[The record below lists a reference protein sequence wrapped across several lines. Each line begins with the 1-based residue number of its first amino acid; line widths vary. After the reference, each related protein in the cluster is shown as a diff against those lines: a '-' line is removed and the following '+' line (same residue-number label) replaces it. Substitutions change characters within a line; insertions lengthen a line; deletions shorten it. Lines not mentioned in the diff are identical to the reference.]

1 MIAPAARTRTSSMG
15 KFGIGQAV
23 ERVEDTR
30 LLTGH
35 GRYTDDINLDNQ
47 VYAVVLRSPHAHAEI
62 RSIDTAP
69 ALKSPGALAVYTA
82 ADIKA
87 AGLGTLPCLIPL
99 KQVDGTPLVTPPR
112 PLLAD
117 GRVRHVGD
125 PVAFVVA
132 ESIAEAHAAA
142 ALVEVDYAPLP
153 AVADTKGAVAAN
165 APRIWKEAPNNKSF
179 VWADGDAAAVD
190 AAFAKADRVVELEFV
205 NNRIVVN
212 PMETRAAIGGW
223 DGKRFTLYT
232 PSQGPHGIRGLIAR
246 NIFNMSSRD
255 FRVVTTDVG
264 GGFGMK
270 IFLYAEQALVLFAA
284 RALGRP
290 VKWTA
295 ERSAD
300 GFVSDSQ
307 GRDHV
312 TTAALALARDGKF
325 LGMRVRTIANL
336 GAYLSNYSPFVATDC
351 GTGMLPGVY
360 TTPAIHVQVTGVF
373 TNTVPID
380 AYRGAGR
387 PEAIYAIERLVDF
400 AAREI
405 GMDPAE
411 LRRRNFIPPDAMPF
425 KTGMR
430 MVYDSGRFA
439 RHLDAALRLAD
450 RDGFAGRKAASAR
463 GNRLRGLGHAYYIEA
478 CGFGV
483 GDAATVRIDRDGG
496 ATVLVGNQSNG
507 QGHETAYS
515 QIVADRL
522 GIDIGMV
529 RVLQGDTDVI
539 ARGTGT
545 GGSRA
550 LAEGGV
556 ACQRATDGVI
566 AKGKQIA
573 ADKLEAALA
582 DIEFSAGQF
591 RVAGTDRTLTLA
603 EAAEAAE
610 SGLSADDQFKGE
622 VPTFPNGCHVCEV
635 EIDRDT
641 GQLEIVRY
649 TVVDDFGTV
658 VNPLLLQGQVHGGIA
673 QGIGQAAIERCV
685 YDQESGQLTS
695 GSFMDYALPR
705 ASDLPSFRI
714 DIKDDVPCKTN
725 PLGIKGAGEAGA
737 VGAPPAVI
745 NAVVDALSD
754 LGIHHIDM
762 PATSE
767 KIWRAIQGAA

>member
-1 MIAPAARTRTSSMG
+1 MG

-23 ERVEDTR
+23 ERVEDLR

-35 GRYTDDINLDNQ
+35 GRYTDDINLDGQ
-47 VYAVVLRSPHAHAEI
+47 AYAVVLRSPHAHAEI
-62 RSIDTAP
+62 RSIDA
-69 ALKSPGALAVYTA
+69 AEASRSPGVLAIYTA
-82 ADIKA
+82 ADIEA
-87 AGLGTLPCLIPL
+87 AGLGTLPCAIPL
-99 KQVDGTPLVTPPR
+99 KQVDGSPLVTPPR

-117 GRVRHVGD
+117 GRVRHVGE

-132 ESIAEAHAAA
+132 ESVALADAAA
-142 ALVEVDYAPLP
+142 ALVRVDYDPLP
-153 AVADTKGAVAAN
+153 AVADTRRADEEGAPQVWDAAPGN
-165 APRIWKEAPNNKSF
+165 RCF
-179 VWADGDAAAVD
+179 VWADGDAEAVD
-190 AAFAKADRVVELEFV
+190 AAFARADRVIELELV
-205 NNRIVVN
+205 NNRVIVN
-212 PMETRAAIGGW
+212 PLETRAAIGAW

-232 PSQGPHGIRGLIAR
+232 PSQGPHGIRALMAR
-246 NIFNMSSRD
+246 NVFNMSSRD

-270 IFLYAEQALVLFAA
+270 IFLYPEQPLVLFAA

-295 ERSAD
+295 ERAAD

-312 TTAALALARDGKF
+312 TAAALALDADGKF
-325 LGMRVRTIANL
+325 LAMRFRTRANL
-336 GAYLSNYSPFVATDC
+336 GAYLSNYSPYVATDC
-351 GTGMLPGVY
+351 GTGMLAGVY
-360 TTPAIHVQVTGVF
+360 ATPAIHVQVTGVF

-387 PEAIYAIERLVDF
+387 PEAIYAVERLVDY

-411 LRRRNFIPPDAMPF
+411 LRRRNFIPPEAMPF
-425 KTGMR
+425 KTGMKL
-430 MVYDSGRFA
+430 VYDSGQFA

-450 RDGFAGRKAASAR
+450 RDGFARRKAESAR
-463 GNRLRGLGHAYYIEA
+463 NGRLRGFGYAYYVEA

-483 GDAATVRIDRDGG
+483 GDMATVRIDRDGG
-496 ATVLVGNQSNG
+496 ATVFASNQSNG

-522 GIDIGMV
+522 GIDIGKV
-529 RVLQGDTDVI
+529 RVVQGDTDVI
-539 ARGTGT
+539 AKGSGT

-566 AKGKQIA
+566 AKARQVA
-573 ADKLEAALA
+573 ADELEAAVA
-582 DIEFSAGQF
+582 DIEFESGLF

-603 EAAEAAE
+603 EAAAASPE
-610 SGLSADDQFKGE
+610 ELSAADQFKGD

-635 EIDRDT
+635 EIERDT
-641 GQLEIVRY
+641 GRLEIAAY

-658 VNPLLLQGQVHGGIA
+658 VNPTLLRGQVHGGVA
-673 QGIGQAAIERCV
+673 QGIGQAAIEHCV
-685 YDQESGQLTS
+685 YDRDSGQLVS

-705 ASDLPSFRI
+705 AADLPAFAI
-714 DIKDDVPCKTN
+714 DIRDDVPCKTN
-725 PLGIKGAGEAGA
+725 PLGIKGSGEAGA

-745 NAVVDALSD
+745 NAIVDALSD
-754 LGIHHIDM
+754 LGVHHIDM
-762 PATSE
+762 PATPE
-767 KIWRAIQGAA
+767 RIWRAMQGAA

>member
-1 MIAPAARTRTSSMG
+1 MG

-23 ERVEDTR
+23 ERVEDAR

-35 GRYTDDINLDNQ
+35 GRYTDDIDLDGQ
-47 VYAVVLRSPHAHAEI
+47 AYAVVLRSPHAHAEI
-62 RSIDTAP
+62 RSIDARA
-69 ALKSPGALAVYTA
+69 ALKARGVLAVYTA

-87 AGLGTLPCLIPL
+87 AGLGTLPCIIPL
-99 KQVDGTPLVTPPR
+99 KQVDGSPLATPPR

-117 GRVRHVGD
+117 GRVRHVGE
-125 PVAFVVA
+125 PVALMVA
-132 ESIAEAHAAA
+132 ESLAQAHAAA
-142 ALVEVDYAPLP
+142 ALVDVGYAALP
-153 AVADTKGAVAAN
+153 SVTDTKGAVEPS
-165 APRIWKEAPNNKSF
+165 APQIWSEAPGNTCF

-190 AAFAKADRVVELEFV
+190 AAFAKADRVIELELV
-205 NNRIVVN
+205 NNRIIAN
-212 PMETRAAIGGW
+212 PMETRGAIGAW

-232 PSQGPHGIRGLIAR
+232 PSQGPHGIRSLMAR
-246 NIFNMSSRD
+246 PIFNLSTRD
-255 FRVVTTDVG
+255 FRIVTTDVG

-270 IFLYAEQALVLFAA
+270 IFLYPEQPLVLFAA

-300 GFVSDSQ
+300 GFVSDTQ

-312 TTAALALARDGKF
+312 SVLKLALAKDGTF
-325 LGMRVRTIANL
+325 LGLRVNTIANL
-336 GAYLSNYSPFVATDC
+336 GAYLSNYSPFVTTDC
-351 GTGMLPGVY
+351 GTGMLAGVY
-360 TTPAIHVQVTGVF
+360 RTPAIHVQVTGVF

-387 PEAIYAIERLVDF
+387 PEAIYAVERLVDF

-405 GMDPAE
+405 GMDPDE
-411 LRRRNFIPPDAMPF
+411 LRRRNFIPPEAMPF
-425 KTGMR
+425 KTGMKL
-430 MVYDSGRFA
+430 VYDSGQFA
-439 RHLDAALRLAD
+439 RHLDAALTRAD
-450 RDGFAGRKAASAR
+450 RDGFAARKAAAAR
-463 GNRLRGLGHAYYIEA
+463 NGKLRGLGHAYYVEA

-483 GDAATVRIDRDGG
+483 GDAATVRIERDGG

-522 GIDIGMV
+522 GIDIGKV
-529 RVLQGDTDVI
+529 RVVQGDTDVI
-539 ARGTGT
+539 ARGSGT

-556 ACQRATDGVI
+556 ACLRATDGVI
-566 AKGKQIA
+566 EKGKEIA
-573 ADKLEAALA
+573 ADKLEAAVA
-582 DIEFSAGQF
+582 DIEFDAGLF

-603 EAAEAAE
+603 AAAEAAP

-641 GQLEIVRY
+641 GQLAILRY

-658 VNPLLLQGQVHGGIA
+658 VNPLLLRGQVHGGIA

-685 YDQESGQLTS
+685 YDPDSGQLTS

-705 ASDLPSFRI
+705 AGDLPALDI
-714 DIKDDVPCKTN
+714 DIRDDVPCKTN

-737 VGAPPAVI
+737 VGAPPAVV
-745 NAVVDALSD
+745 NAVVDALAE

-762 PATSE
+762 PVTPE
-767 KIWRAIQGAA
+767 KIWRAIRDAA

>member
-1 MIAPAARTRTSSMG
+1 MG

-30 LLTGH
+30 LLTGR
-35 GRYTDDINLDNQ
+35 GRYTDDIDLDNQ
-47 VYAVVLRSPHAHAEI
+47 AYAVVLRSPHAHAEI
-62 RSIDTAP
+62 RAIDTSP
-69 ALKSPGALAVYTA
+69 ALAVPGVLAVYTA

-87 AGLGTLPCLIPL
+87 AGLGTLPCVIPL
-99 KQVDGTPLVTPPR
+99 KQVDGSPLVTPPR
-112 PLLAD
+112 PLLAE

-132 ESIAEAHAAA
+132 ESVAQANAAA
-142 ALVEVDYAPLP
+142 ALVEVDYAPLA
-153 AVADTKGAVAAN
+153 AVASTKHATDSGAPQIWDAAPGN
-165 APRIWKEAPNNKSF
+165 RCF

-190 AAFAKADRVVELEFV
+190 AAFASADRAITLELV
-205 NNRIVVN
+205 NNRIIVN
-212 PMETRAAIGGW
+212 PMETRAAIGAW

-232 PSQGPHGIRGLIAR
+232 PSQGPHGIRGLMAR
-246 NIFNMSSRD
+246 NVFNMSSRD

-270 IFLYAEQALVLFAA
+270 IFLYAEQPLVLFAA

-312 TTAALALARDGKF
+312 TTVELALDKDGKF
-325 LGMRVRTIANL
+325 LGMRVRTLANL

-351 GTGMLPGVY
+351 GTGMLAGVY

-387 PEAIYAIERLVDF
+387 PEAIYVIERLVDF

-405 GMDPAE
+405 GMDPAA

-425 KTGMR
+425 KTGMKL
-430 MVYDSGRFA
+430 VYDSGKFA
-439 RHLDAALRLAD
+439 RNLDAALRMAD
-450 RDGFAGRKAASAR
+450 RDGFAKRKAASAR
-463 GNRLRGLGHAYYIEA
+463 NGRLRGLGHAYYVEA

-483 GDAATVRIDRDGG
+483 GDAATVRIERDGG

-522 GIDIGMV
+522 GIDIGKI

-539 ARGTGT
+539 GRGSGT

-556 ACQRATDGVI
+556 ACLRATETVI
-566 AKGKQIA
+566 EKGRQIA
-573 ADKLEAALA
+573 ADKLEAAAA
-582 DIEFSAGQF
+582 DIEYDAGLF
-591 RVAGTDRTLTLA
+591 RVAGTDRVLTLA
-603 EAAEAAE
+603 EAAAAAPEA
-610 SGLSADDQFKGE
+610 LSADDQFKGE

-635 EIDRDT
+635 EIERDT
-641 GQLEIVRY
+641 GRMAIVGY

-658 VNPLLLQGQVHGGIA
+658 VNPSLLRGQVHGGVG
-673 QGIGQAAIERCV
+673 QGIGQAAIENCV
-685 YDQESGQLTS
+685 YDPGSGQLIS

-705 ASDLPSFRI
+705 AADLPALVV
-714 DIKDDVPCKTN
+714 DIKDDVPCRTN

-754 LGIHHIDM
+754 LGVHHIDM
-762 PATSE
+762 PATPE

>member
-1 MIAPAARTRTSSMG
+1 MG

-23 ERVEDTR
+23 ERVEDSR
-30 LLTGH
+30 LLTGR
-35 GRYTDDINLDNQ
+35 GRYTDDIDLDNQ
-47 VYAVVLRSPHAHAEI
+47 AYAVVLRSPHAHAEI
-62 RSIDTAP
+62 RAIDTAP
-69 ALKSPGALAVYTA
+69 ALAVPGVLAVYTA

-87 AGLGTLPCLIPL
+87 AGLGTLPCVIPL
-99 KQVDGTPLVTPPR
+99 KQVDGSPLVTPPR

-132 ESIAEAHAAA
+132 ESVAQANAAA
-142 ALVEVDYAPLP
+142 ALVEIDYSPLP
-153 AVADTKGAVAAN
+153 AVAGTRHATDGGAPQIWDAAPGN
-165 APRIWKEAPNNKSF
+165 RCF
-179 VWADGDAAAVD
+179 VWADGDAAAAD
-190 AAFAKADRVVELEFV
+190 AAFAKADRAITLELV
-205 NNRIVVN
+205 NNRIIVN
-212 PMETRAAIGGW
+212 PMETRAAIGAW

-232 PSQGPHGIRGLIAR
+232 PSQGPHGIRGLMAR

-270 IFLYAEQALVLFAA
+270 IFLYAEQPLVLFAA

-312 TTAALALARDGKF
+312 TTVELALDKDGKF
-325 LGMRVRTIANL
+325 LGMRVRTLANL

-351 GTGMLPGVY
+351 GTGMLAGVY

-387 PEAIYAIERLVDF
+387 PEAIYVIERLVDF

-405 GMDPAE
+405 GMDPAA

-425 KTGMR
+425 KTGMKL
-430 MVYDSGRFA
+430 VYDSGKFA
-439 RHLDAALRLAD
+439 RNLDAALRMAD
-450 RDGFAGRKAASAR
+450 RDGFAERKAASAR
-463 GNRLRGLGHAYYIEA
+463 NGRLRGLGHAYYVEA

-483 GDAATVRIDRDGG
+483 GDAATVRIERDGG

-522 GIDIGMV
+522 GIDIGKI

-539 ARGTGT
+539 GRGSGT

-556 ACQRATDGVI
+556 ACLRATETVI
-566 AKGKQIA
+566 EKGRQIA
-573 ADKLEAALA
+573 ADKLEAAAA
-582 DIEFSAGQF
+582 DIEYDAGLF
-591 RVAGTDRTLTLA
+591 RVAGTDRVLTLG
-603 EAAEAAE
+603 EAAAAAPEA
-610 SGLSADDQFKGE
+610 LSADDQFKGE

-635 EIDRDT
+635 EIERDT
-641 GQLEIVRY
+641 GRLAIVGY

-658 VNPLLLQGQVHGGIA
+658 VNPSLLRGQVHGGVG
-673 QGIGQAAIERCV
+673 QGIGQAAIENCV
-685 YDQESGQLTS
+685 YDPGSGQLMS

-705 ASDLPSFRI
+705 AADLPALVV
-714 DIKDDVPCKTN
+714 DIKDDVPCRTN

-754 LGIHHIDM
+754 LGVHHIDM
-762 PATSE
+762 PATPE

>member
-1 MIAPAARTRTSSMG
+1 MG

-30 LLTGH
+30 LLTGR
-35 GRYTDDINLDNQ
+35 GRYTDDIDLDNQ
-47 VYAVVLRSPHAHAEI
+47 AYAVVLRSPHAHAEI
-62 RSIDTAP
+62 RAIDTTAALAAP
-69 ALKSPGALAVYTA
+69 GVLAVYTA

-87 AGLGTLPCLIPL
+87 AGLGTLPCVIPL
-99 KQVDGTPLVTPPR
+99 KQVDGSPLVTPPR

-125 PVAFVVA
+125 PVTFVVA
-132 ESIAEAHAAA
+132 ESVAQANAAA
-142 ALVEVDYAPLP
+142 ALVEVDYDALP
-153 AVADTKGAVAAN
+153 AVADTKHATVSGAPQIWDAAPGN
-165 APRIWKEAPNNKSF
+165 RCF
-179 VWADGDAAAVD
+179 VWADGDAAAVE
-190 AAFAKADRVVELEFV
+190 AAFDKADRSITLELV
-205 NNRIVVN
+205 NNRIIVN
-212 PMETRAAIGGW
+212 PMETRAAIGAW

-232 PSQGPHGIRGLIAR
+232 PSQGPHGIRGLMAR

-270 IFLYAEQALVLFAA
+270 IFLYAEQPLVLFAA

-312 TTAALALARDGKF
+312 TTVDLALAKDGEF
-325 LGMRVRTIANL
+325 LGMRVRTLANL
-336 GAYLSNYSPFVATDC
+336 GAYLSNYSPFVATEC
-351 GTGMLPGVY
+351 GTGMLAGVY

-387 PEAIYAIERLVDF
+387 PEAIYAVERLVDF

-405 GMDPAE
+405 GMDPAA

-425 KTGMR
+425 KTGMKL
-430 MVYDSGRFA
+430 VYDSGKFSRN
-439 RHLDAALRLAD
+439 LDAALRLAD
-450 RDGFAGRKAASAR
+450 RDGFAERKAASAR
-463 GNRLRGLGHAYYIEA
+463 NGKLRGLGHAYYVEA

-522 GIDIGMV
+522 GIDIGKI

-539 ARGTGT
+539 GRGSGT

-556 ACQRATDGVI
+556 ACLRATETVI
-566 AKGKQIA
+566 EKGRQIA
-573 ADKLEAALA
+573 ADEMEAAAA
-582 DIEFSAGQF
+582 DIEYDAGLF
-591 RVAGTDRTLTLA
+591 RVAGTDRVLTLA
-603 EAAEAAE
+603 EAAAASPEA
-610 SGLSADDQFKGE
+610 LSADDQFKGE

-635 EIDRDT
+635 EIERDT
-641 GQLEIVRY
+641 GRLAIVGY

-658 VNPLLLQGQVHGGIA
+658 VNPTLLRGQVHGGIG
-673 QGIGQAAIERCV
+673 QGIGQAAIENCV
-685 YDQESGQLTS
+685 YDAGSGQLMS

-705 ASDLPSFRI
+705 AADLPPLVV
-714 DIKDDVPCKTN
+714 DIKDDAPCMTN
-725 PLGIKGAGEAGA
+725 PLGIKGSGEAGA

-745 NAVVDALSD
+745 NAIVDALSD

-762 PATSE
+762 PATPE
-767 KIWRAIQGAA
+767 RIWRAIQGAA

>member
-1 MIAPAARTRTSSMG
+1 MG

-35 GRYTDDINLDNQ
+35 GRYTDDIDLDGQ
-47 VYAVVLRSPHAHAEI
+47 AYAVVLRSPHAHAEI
-62 RSIDTAP
+62 RSIDTAE
-69 ALKSPGALAVYTA
+69 ALKSPGVLAVYTS
-82 ADIKA
+82 ADIEA
-87 AGLGTLPCLIPL
+87 AGLGTLPCVIPL
-99 KQVDGTPLVTPPR
+99 KQIDGTSLVTPPR

-125 PVAFVVA
+125 PVAFGVA
-132 ESIAEAHAAA
+132 ESVAAAEAAA
-142 ALVEVDYAPLP
+142 ALIEADYAPLP
-153 AVADTKGAVAAN
+153 AAVSTKHATDKAAPQIWDA
-165 APRIWKEAPNNKSF
+165 APGNKCF

-190 AAFAKADRVVELEFV
+190 AAFAKADRVIELELV
-205 NNRIVVN
+205 NNRVIVN
-212 PMETRAAIGGW
+212 PMETRAAIGAW

-232 PSQGPHGIRGLIAR
+232 PSQGPHGIRALMAR
-246 NIFNMSSRD
+246 TIFNMSSRD

-264 GGFGMK
+264 GGVGMK
-270 IFLYAEQALVLFAA
+270 IFLYPEQPLVLFAA
-284 RALGRP
+284 RTLGRP

-312 TTAALALARDGKF
+312 TTAALAIAEDGKF
-325 LGMRVRTIANL
+325 LGMRVRTLANL
-336 GAYLSNYSPFVATDC
+336 GAYLSNYSPYVATEC
-351 GTGMLPGVY
+351 GTGMLAGVY
-360 TTPAIHVQVTGVF
+360 ATPAIHVQVTGVF

-387 PEAIYAIERLVDF
+387 PEAIYAVERLVDF

-411 LRRRNFIPPDAMPF
+411 LRRRNFIPPEAMPF
-425 KTGMR
+425 KTGMK
-430 MVYDSGRFA
+430 MVYDSGQFA

-450 RDGFAGRKAASAR
+450 RDGFAGRKATSAR
-463 GNRLRGLGHAYYIEA
+463 NGRLRGFGHAYYVEA

-483 GDAATVRIDRDGG
+483 CDAATVRIERDGG
-496 ATVLVGNQSNG
+496 ATVLVGTQSNG

-522 GIDIGMV
+522 GIDIGKV
-529 RVLQGDTDVI
+529 RVVQGDTDVI
-539 ARGTGT
+539 AKGSGT

-566 AKGKQIA
+566 AKGTQIA
-573 ADKLEAALA
+573 GDKLEAAAA
-582 DIEFSAGQF
+582 DIEYEAGLF
-591 RVAGTDRTLTLA
+591 RVAGTDRVVTLA
-603 EAAEAAE
+603 DAASGPE
-610 SGLSADDQFKGE
+610 GLSADDQFKGE

-635 EIDRDT
+635 EIERDT
-641 GQLEIVRY
+641 GRLAIVGY

-658 VNPLLLQGQVHGGIA
+658 VNPSLLRGQVHGGVA
-673 QGIGQAAIERCV
+673 QGIGQAAIENCV
-685 YDQESGQLTS
+685 YDGKSGQLTS

-705 ASDLPSFRI
+705 AADLPPLHI
-714 DIKDDVPCKTN
+714 DIRDDVPCKTN
-725 PLGIKGAGEAGA
+725 PLGIKGSGEAGA

-745 NAVVDALSD
+745 NAIVDALSD

-762 PATSE
+762 PATPE
-767 KIWRAIQGAA
+767 KIWRAIRNAA

>member
-1 MIAPAARTRTSSMG
+1 MG

-23 ERVEDTR
+23 ERVEDAR

-35 GRYTDDINLDNQ
+35 GRYTDDIDLDGQ
-47 VYAVVLRSPHAHAEI
+47 AYAVVLRSPHAHAAI
-62 RSIDTAP
+62 RSIDAGA
-69 ALKSPGALAVYTA
+69 ALKAPGVLAVYTA

-87 AGLGTLPCLIPL
+87 AGLGTLPCVIPL
-99 KQVDGTPLVTPPR
+99 KQVDGSPLVTPPR

-117 GRVRHVGD
+117 GRVRHVGE
-125 PVAFVVA
+125 PVALVVA
-132 ESIAEAHAAA
+132 EKLAQAHAAA
-142 ALVEVDYAPLP
+142 ALVEVDYAALP
-153 AVADTKGAVAAN
+153 SVTDTKGAVDPG
-165 APRIWKEAPNNKSF
+165 APQIWSDAPGNKCF

-190 AAFAKADRVVELEFV
+190 AAFAKADRVIALELI
-205 NNRIVVN
+205 NNRIVAN
-212 PMETRAAIGGW
+212 PLETRGAIGAW

-232 PSQGPHGIRGLIAR
+232 PSQGPHGIRSLMAR
-246 NIFNMSSRD
+246 PIFNLSTRD

-270 IFLYAEQALVLFAA
+270 IFLYPEQPLVLFAA

-300 GFVSDSQ
+300 GFVSDTQ

-312 TTAALALARDGKF
+312 SAMKLALAKDGAF
-325 LGMRVRTIANL
+325 LGLRVNTIANL
-336 GAYLSNYSPFVATDC
+336 GAYLSNYSPFVTTEC
-351 GTGMLPGVY
+351 GTGMLAGVY
-360 TTPAIHVQVTGVF
+360 KTPAIHVQVTGVF

-387 PEAIYAIERLVDF
+387 PEAIYAVERLVDF

-425 KTGMR
+425 KTGMKQ
-430 MVYDSGRFA
+430 VYDSGQFA
-439 RHLDAALRLAD
+439 RHLDAALARAD
-450 RDGFAGRKAASAR
+450 RDGFAARKAASAR
-463 GNRLRGLGHAYYIEA
+463 NGKLRGLGHAYYVEA

-483 GDAATVRIDRDGG
+483 GDAATVRIERDGG

-522 GIDIGMV
+522 GIDIGKV
-529 RVLQGDTDVI
+529 RVVQGDTDVI
-539 ARGTGT
+539 ARGSGT

-550 LAEGGV
+550 LPEGGV
-556 ACQRATDGVI
+556 ACLRATDGVI
-566 AKGKQIA
+566 GKGKEIA
-573 ADKLEAALA
+573 ADKLEAAVA
-582 DIEFSAGQF
+582 DIEFDAGLF

-603 EAAEAAE
+603 AVAEAAPSE
-610 SGLSADDQFKGE
+610 LSAEDQFKGE

-635 EIDRDT
+635 EVDRDT
-641 GQLEIVRY
+641 GRMAILRY
-649 TVVDDFGTV
+649 TIVDDFGTV
-658 VNPLLLQGQVHGGIA
+658 VNPMLLRGQVHGGVA

-685 YDQESGQLTS
+685 YDPESGQLTS

-705 ASDLPSFRI
+705 AADLPSLDI
-714 DIKDDVPCKTN
+714 DIRDDVPCRTN

-737 VGAPPAVI
+737 VGAPPAVV
-745 NAVVDALSD
+745 NAVVDALAA

-762 PATSE
+762 PVTPE
-767 KIWRAIQGAA
+767 KIWRAIRDAA

>member
-1 MIAPAARTRTSSMG
+1 MG

-30 LLTGH
+30 LLTGR
-35 GRYTDDINLDNQ
+35 GRYTDDIDLDNQ
-47 VYAVVLRSPHAHAEI
+47 AYAVVLRSPHAHAEI
-62 RSIDTAP
+62 RAIDTSP
-69 ALKSPGALAVYTA
+69 ALAAPGVLAVYTA

-87 AGLGTLPCLIPL
+87 AGLGTLPCVIPL
-99 KQVDGTPLVTPPR
+99 KQVDGSPLVTPPR

-125 PVAFVVA
+125 PVTFVVA
-132 ESIAEAHAAA
+132 ESVAQANAAA
-142 ALVEVDYAPLP
+142 ALVEVDYDALP
-153 AVADTKGAVAAN
+153 AVADTKHATVSGAPQIWDAAPGN
-165 APRIWKEAPNNKSF
+165 RCF
-179 VWADGDAAAVD
+179 VWADGDAAAVE
-190 AAFAKADRVVELEFV
+190 AAFDKADRSITLELV
-205 NNRIVVN
+205 NNRIIVN
-212 PMETRAAIGGW
+212 PMETRAAIGAW

-232 PSQGPHGIRGLIAR
+232 PSQGPHGIRGLMAR

-270 IFLYAEQALVLFAA
+270 IFLYAEQPLVLFAA

-312 TTAALALARDGKF
+312 TTVELALDKDGKF
-325 LGMRVRTIANL
+325 LGMRVRTLANL

-351 GTGMLPGVY
+351 GTGMLAGVY

-387 PEAIYAIERLVDF
+387 PEAIYVIERLVDF

-405 GMDPAE
+405 GMDPAA

-425 KTGMR
+425 KTGMKL
-430 MVYDSGRFA
+430 VYDSGKFA
-439 RHLDAALRLAD
+439 RNLDAALRMAD
-450 RDGFAGRKAASAR
+450 RDGFAERKAASAR
-463 GNRLRGLGHAYYIEA
+463 NGRLRGLGHAYYVEA

-483 GDAATVRIDRDGG
+483 GDAATVRIERDGG

-522 GIDIGMV
+522 GIDIGKI

-539 ARGTGT
+539 GRGSGT

-556 ACQRATDGVI
+556 ACLRATETVI
-566 AKGKQIA
+566 EKGRQIA
-573 ADKLEAALA
+573 ADKLEAAAA
-582 DIEFSAGQF
+582 DIEYDAGLF
-591 RVAGTDRTLTLA
+591 RVAGTDRVLTLA
-603 EAAEAAE
+603 EAAAAAPEA
-610 SGLSADDQFKGE
+610 LSADDQFKGE

-635 EIDRDT
+635 EIERDT
-641 GQLEIVRY
+641 GRLAIVGY

-658 VNPLLLQGQVHGGIA
+658 VNPSLLRGQVHGGVG
-673 QGIGQAAIERCV
+673 QGIGQAAIENCV
-685 YDQESGQLTS
+685 YDPGSGQLMS

-705 ASDLPSFRI
+705 AADLPALVV
-714 DIKDDVPCKTN
+714 DIKDDVPCRTN

-754 LGIHHIDM
+754 LGVHHIDM
-762 PATSE
+762 PATPE